1 MIHFIDR
8 IKTRFHDDLV
18 ASPEAHGWVLN
29 LYRGGERY
37 PQRVCDYF
45 QSEFAPNKHLAQ
57 ALEAH
62 AGDEDQHVMRFTHA
76 LRLRGQ
82 PVVEI
87 DLGDVFNQVIRQ
99 FTPGTFHIRES
110 DDASAR
116 RWKLANFLAHA
127 HHLEKRVD
135 QSFDYHIEAC
145 QAAGQEKIA
154 TIIGS
159 IQRDEKRHVE
169 YTRQAVEDL
178 LTRREAGRVMRT
190 HQMAEARANLMFS
203 QRQVRAFLRHCPA
216 ASTGRRRLLFRL
228 CAYIMEG
235 AGRFA

>member
-1 MIHFIDR
+1 MIHIIDR
-8 IKTRFHDDLV
+8 IKTRFHNDLV

-45 QSEFAPNKHLAQ
+45 QSEFAPNKELAR
-57 ALEAH
+57 ALVAH

-76 LRLRGQ
+76 LQLRGQ

-87 DLGDVFNQVIRQ
+87 EMGDVFNEVIRE
-99 FTPGTFHIRES
+99 FTPGTFHIKEA
-110 DDASAR
+110 DDAPAR

-135 QSFDYHIEAC
+135 HSFDYHIDAC
-145 QAAGQEKIA
+145 EAAGQEKIA
-154 TIIGS
+154 TIVGS

-169 YTRQAVEDL
+169 YTREAVGDL
-178 LTRREAGRVMRT
+178 LTRKEAEGVMRT
-190 HQMAEARANLMFS
+190 HQMAEAKANLMFS
-203 QRQVRAFLRHCPA
+203 QRQVRAFLRHYRA
-216 ASTGRRRLLFRL
+216 ASPRRRRLLFRL

-235 AGRFA
+235 AGRLA

>member
-1 MIHFIDR
+1 MIQIIDR
-8 IKTRFHDDLV
+8 IKSRFHEDI
-18 ASPEAHGWVLN
+18 ASSPESHGWVLN

-45 QSEFAPNKHLAQ
+45 QSEFAPNKDLAQ
-57 ALEAH
+57 ALVAH

-76 LRLRGQ
+76 LSLRGQ

-87 DLGDVFNQVIRQ
+87 NLGDVFNEVIRE
-99 FTPGTFHIRES
+99 FTPGTFHIQAS
-110 DDASAR
+110 DDATAR

-135 QSFDYHIEAC
+135 HSFDYHIDAC
-145 QAAGQEKIA
+145 QATGQDKIA

-159 IQRDEKRHVE
+159 IQRDEKRHVT
-169 YTRQAVEDL
+169 YTREAVLDL
-178 LTRREAGRVMRT
+178 LTRREAEQVLQT
-190 HQMAEARANLMFS
+190 HKMAEAKANLMFS
-203 QRQVRAFLRHCPA
+203 QRQVKAFLRHYPA
-216 ASTGRRRLLFRL
+216 ASPRYRRLLFQL

-235 AGRFA
+235 TGHLA

>member
-1 MIHFIDR
+1 MIQVIDR
-8 IKTRFHDDLV
+8 IKSRFHTDLV
-18 ASPEAHGWVLN
+18 ANPEAHGWVLN

-45 QSEFAPNKHLAQ
+45 QSEFAPSRYLAQ
-57 ALEAH
+57 ALVAH
-62 AGDEDQHVMRFTHA
+62 AEDEDQHVMRFTHA

-87 DLGDVFNQVIRQ
+87 EMGDVFNEIIRQ
-99 FTPGTFHIRES
+99 FTPGTFHIQPG
-110 DDASAR
+110 DDDGTR
-116 RWKLANFLAHA
+116 RRKLANFLAHA

-135 QSFDYHIEAC
+135 HSFDYHIDAC
-145 QAAGQEKIA
+145 QATGQEKIA

-169 YTRQAVEDL
+169 YTRQAVLDL
-178 LTRREAGRVMRT
+178 LTRREAEEIMQT
-190 HQMAEARANLMFS
+190 HQRAEAKANLIFS
-203 QRQVRAFLRHCPA
+203 QRQVKTFLKHHPRASPRH
-216 ASTGRRRLLFRL
+216 RRLLFRL

-235 AGRFA
+235 AGRLA